1 MTLTMTGLT
10 KEQQRGGLLALGIV
24 AAAYSLSFFHR
35 FAPAGVAH
43 ELAVS
48 FQTSASS
55 LGILAATYFYVY
67 TVMQVPT
74 GILVDTLGPRRIL
87 LFGGIVA
94 GVGSILFGMAENL
107 DAALVGR
114 TVVGLGVSVTF
125 IAMLK
130 IIAVSFEEQRFAT
143 LVGTCM
149 LVGNLGSVL
158 AGVPLTFMA
167 EHIGWR
173 SVFVGAGLISLLL
186 GFACWMLVR
195 DQPGNTAPVSTAK
208 PSFDRTIILGNLLS
222 ILKNRASWPA
232 TLVNAGVAGSFFAF
246 GGLWAMPFLTQAHGM
261 SRTVASTHLSLYFA
275 GFAVGC
281 LLIGSISDQLQKRK
295 PVAIV
300 SSHLYCAIW
309 LFWLTGIRLPFA
321 GTYALFVLQGLCAA
335 CFVLTWACAKE
346 VNPPLLS
353 GMSTSVTNMGGFF
366 TSAILQPLVG
376 YVIDLSWN
384 GNMANGARAY
394 SPEDVRLGMTLLAGA
409 AGFGAACAWSLKE
422 TGCRNIWHEA

>member
-1 MTLTMTGLT
+1 MMTRLT
-10 KEQQRGGLLALGIV
+10 KEQQREGLLALGVV
-24 AAAYSLSFFHR
+24 AAAYALSFFHR

-43 ELAVS
+43 ELAVA

-55 LGILAATYFYVY
+55 LGVLAATYFYVY

-74 GILVDTLGPRRIL
+74 GILVDTLGARRIL
-87 LFGGIVA
+87 LFGGIIA
-94 GVGSILFGMAENL
+94 AVGSMLFGMAQDL

-130 IIAVSFEEQRFAT
+130 IIAVSFEERRFAT

-149 LVGNLGSVL
+149 LIGNLGSVL

-173 SVFVGAGLISLLL
+173 SVFVSAGLISLLL
-186 GFACWMLVR
+186 AIACWMLVR
-195 DQPGNTAPVSTAK
+195 DQPGNTAPLSTAK
-208 PSFDRTIILGNLLS
+208 PYFDRTIILGNLLS
-222 ILKNRASWPA
+222 VLKNRASWPA
-232 TLVNAGVAGSFFAF
+232 TMVNAGIAGSFFAF
-246 GGLWAMPFLTQAHGM
+246 GGLWAVPFLIQAHGM
-261 SRTVASTHLSLYFA
+261 RRSVASTHLSLFFV

-281 LLIGSISDQLQKRK
+281 LLIGSISDRLGKRK

-300 SSHLYCAIW
+300 TSHLYCTIW
-309 LFWLTGIRLPFA
+309 LFWLTGIRVPMI
-321 GTYALFVLQGLCAA
+321 GTYVLFVLMGLCAA

-346 VNPPLLS
+346 VNPPQLS

-366 TSAILQPLVG
+366 TSALLQPLVG

-384 GNMANGARAY
+384 GSMANGARAY
-394 SPEDVRLGMTLLAGA
+394 TPENVRLGMTLLAGA
-409 AGFGAACAWSLKE
+409 AGFGAVWTWRLKE
-422 TGCRNIWHEA
+422 TGCRNIWRQA